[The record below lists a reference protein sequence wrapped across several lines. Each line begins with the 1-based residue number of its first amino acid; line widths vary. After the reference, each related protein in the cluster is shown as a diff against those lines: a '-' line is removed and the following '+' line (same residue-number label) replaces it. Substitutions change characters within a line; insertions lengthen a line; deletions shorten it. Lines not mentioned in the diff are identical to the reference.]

1 MDLKKLNELSFW
13 KKYIFILSMSKLTLG
28 DSTFEDTY
36 LWLNPRRSPK
46 ENHLKDIRHRLLLNL
61 SLSSSRARTTNST
74 HHLQSFEASL
84 WPHVDIP
91 SFPYDI
97 SLTPLNGR
105 NLKQWIRH
113 ILHLYTIQMQNKK
126 TQNVHIGTCIMSG
139 VLVCLPA

>member
-1 MDLKKLNELSFW
+1 MKFFLE
-13 KKYIFILSMSKLTLG
+13 IFFLFMLSMLKLTLG

-36 LWLNPRRSPK
+36 LWINPRRSPK

-74 HHLQSFEASL
+74 HHLQSFWGKFMTTCRHSCL
-84 WPHVDIP
+84 P

-105 NLKQWIRH
+105 NLKQWNRH
-113 ILHLYTIQMQNKK
+113 ILHLYTIQMPKK
-126 TQNVHIGTCIMSG
+126 KVSKCSHRHM
-139 VLVCLPA
+139 

>member
-1 MDLKKLNELSFW
+1 MNYFLEKNL
-13 KKYIFILSMSKLTLG
+13 FILSTSKLTLG

-74 HHLQSFEASL
+74 HQLQSFEASL
-84 WPHVDIP
+84 WPHVDIPAFLP

-105 NLKQWIRH
+105 NLKQWNRH
-113 ILHLYTIQMQNKK
+113 ILHLYTIQMQKK
-126 TQNVHIGTCIMSG
+126 DSKCSHRHM
-139 VLVCLPA
+139 